1 VIPSRHQQE
10 VVTDI
15 DLRKLRYFVSVAEQL
30 HFRKAAEELHLA
42 QPALSRSISA
52 LERELGTTLFERD
65 KRSVTLTAAGRQ
77 LLDDAPPLLAAAD
90 ATRRRVQRAGRGA
103 HHLVVGFRAGIL
115 VTPAVR
121 AFAAEH
127 SEVTVAVERLE
138 WDEQE
143 EAILSGRVDI
153 AYARQPIS
161 ERGLRLIPLFAES
174 RLAALPAGHR
184 LAQRSCLSTV
194 DLADEPQL
202 RYLQAAPVPGLS
214 GPQRP
219 LRSVEEKLEH
229 VAAGHGI
236 IVLPLSATQYYGR
249 PDIVY
254 VPVVDAEPDQ
264 VYLACEA
271 ARRSKLIADFIRVAE
286 SLYADDTARPTAEQA
301 PPGQVPAIR
310 KGTTMAAASR

>member
-1 VIPSRHQQE
+1 
-10 VVTDI
+10 VTDV
-15 DLRKLRYFVSVAEQL
+15 DLRKLRYFVSVAEHL
-30 HFRKAAEELHLA
+30 HFRNAAEELHLA

-52 LERELGTTLFERD
+52 LERELGTTLLTRD
-65 KRSVTLTAAGRQ
+65 KRSVALTAAGRQ
-77 LLDDAPPLLAAAD
+77 LLDDARPLLAAAD

-121 AFAAEH
+121 AFGAEH
-127 SEVTVAVERLE
+127 PDVTVEVEKLE

-143 EAILSGRVDI
+143 QAILSGRVDI
-153 AYARQPIS
+153 AYVRQPIN
-161 ERGLRLIPLFAES
+161 ERGLRLIPLFAER

-184 LAQRSCLSTV
+184 LSQRSTLSTV
-194 DLADEPQL
+194 ELADEPHL
-202 RYLQAAPVPGLS
+202 RYLDPAPRRGVR

-271 ARRSKLIADFIRVAE
+271 VRRSRLISDFIRLAR
-286 SLYADDTARPTAEQA
+286 SLQADDQTSTTA
-301 PPGQVPAIR
+301 
-310 KGTTMAAASR
+310 